1 MNKLSGKTALVTGSS
16 RGIGRATAIALA
28 REGALVAVHYARN
41 QQAAQETV
49 ELIEKDGGRAFSL
62 GAELGVPGDIDQLF
76 RGLEAGLKQHTGQ
89 TTLDIL
95 VNNAAETS
103 TGTAPEEVSAEE
115 FDKTFAVNVKAPFFI
130 TQRALG
136 LIPDGGRVINISSG
150 LTRVANPA
158 QSVYSMTKGALEQLT
173 LHLARHLAPRGITV
187 NSVLPGITDNGNAFF
202 KIPEVREQ
210 MSELSAFK
218 RIGEP
223 DEVADAIVFLATDEA
238 RWITGAALDATGGSL
253 LG

>member
-16 RGIGRATAIALA
+16 RGIGRATAIGLA

-62 GAELGVPGDIDQLF
+62 GAELGVLGDIDQLF
-76 RGLEAGLKQHTGQ
+76 RGLEAGLKQHTRQ

-95 VNNAAETS
+95 VNNAA
-103 TGTAPEEVSAEE
+103 
-115 FDKTFAVNVKAPFFI
+115 
-130 TQRALG
+130 
-136 LIPDGGRVINISSG
+136 
-150 LTRVANPA
+150 
-158 QSVYSMTKGALEQLT
+158 
-173 LHLARHLAPRGITV
+173 
-187 NSVLPGITDNGNAFF
+187 
-202 KIPEVREQ
+202 
-210 MSELSAFK
+210 ELSAFK